1 MKKRKKMNMNN
12 KVLIKLLIPEI
23 DESFDIFIPINEI
36 LWKVKKMIVKSAG
49 DLILKSLDTNKNYI
63 LINKN
68 TLEIYPNNIQIAK
81 TDIENGTEII
91 LLSVN

>member
-1 MKKRKKMNMNN
+1 MNN
-12 KVLIKLLIPEI
+12 KVLIKLIIPEI

-68 TLEIYPNNIQIAK
+68 TLEIYPNNIQISK

-91 LLSVN
+91 LLSVK

>member
-1 MKKRKKMNMNN
+1 MNMNN
-12 KVLIKLLIPEI
+12 KVLIKLVIPEI

-36 LWKVKKMIVKSAG
+36 LWKVKKMLVKSAG

>member
-1 MKKRKKMNMNN
+1 MNMNN
-12 KVLIKLLIPEI
+12 KVLIKLVIPEI

-36 LWKVKKMIVKSAG
+36 LWKVKKMLVKSAG

-91 LLSVN
+91 LLSVK

>member
-1 MKKRKKMNMNN
+1 MNMNN
-12 KVLIKLLIPEI
+12 KVLIKLVIPEI

-91 LLSVN
+91 LLSVK

>member
-1 MKKRKKMNMNN
+1 MNMNN
-12 KVLIKLLIPEI
+12 KVLIKLVIPEI

-36 LWKVKKMIVKSAG
+36 LWKVKKMLVKSAG

-91 LLSVN
+91 LI

>member
-1 MKKRKKMNMNN
+1 MNMNN

-36 LWKVKKMIVKSAG
+36 LWKVKKMLVKSAG

-91 LLSVN
+91 LLSVK

>member
-1 MKKRKKMNMNN
+1 MNMNN
-12 KVLIKLLIPEI
+12 KVLIKLVIPEI

-36 LWKVKKMIVKSAG
+36 LWKVKKMLVKSAG
-49 DLILKSLDTNKNYI
+49 DLNLKSLDTNKNYI

-91 LLSVN
+91 LLSVK

>member
-1 MKKRKKMNMNN
+1 MNMNN

-49 DLILKSLDTNKNYI
+49 DLILKSLDINKNYI

-91 LLSVN
+91 LLSVK

>member
-1 MKKRKKMNMNN
+1 MNMNN

-49 DLILKSLDTNKNYI
+49 DLTLKSLDTNKNYI

>member
-1 MKKRKKMNMNN
+1 MNMNN
-12 KVLIKLLIPEI
+12 KVLIKLVIPEI

-36 LWKVKKMIVKSAG
+36 LWKVKKMLVKSAG

-68 TLEIYPNNIQIAK
+68 TLEK
-81 TDIENGTEII
+81 
-91 LLSVN
+91 

>member
-1 MKKRKKMNMNN
+1 MNN
-12 KVLIKLLIPEI
+12 KVLIKLIIPEI

-91 LLSVN
+91 LLSVK

>member
-1 MKKRKKMNMNN
+1 MNMNN

-36 LWKVKKMIVKSAG
+36 LWKVKKMLVKSAG
-49 DLILKSLDTNKNYI
+49 DLTLKSLDTNKNYI

-91 LLSVN
+91 LLSVK

>member
-1 MKKRKKMNMNN
+1 MNMNN

-91 LLSVN
+91 LLSVK